1 MQMQIFRRV
10 VLGLMA
16 LGLTVSVFAILSC
29 GGSDDNND
37 GIQRQAN
44 MQGANERPPLPVPTS
59 ASGSDVLAI
68 SADRTQIQYVL
79 TYNGLTNVVQAHIH
93 EGDAT
98 VAGQVILYLC
108 ANGALKANAPV
119 PPPDCPAGSSVT
131 VTGTLTAANLI
142 TRASQGNRPAV
153 TSFADA
159 VALLIDGVTYSNV
172 HTDDGVAPTNTGPGD
187 FPGGEIRGQNQP

>member
-1 MQMQIFRRV
+1 MQMQIFRKA

-16 LGLTVSVFAILSC
+16 LGLTLSALVILSC
-29 GGSDDNND
+29 GGSDDDDD
-37 GIQRQAN
+37 GIKRQAN
-44 MQGANERPPLPVPTS
+44 LQGAAERPAPVATS
-59 ASGSDVLAI
+59 ASGSDVLTI
-68 SADRTQIQYVL
+68 SADRKQIQYVL
-79 TYNGLTNVVQAHIH
+79 TYSGLTNVVQAHIH

-119 PPPDCPAGSSVT
+119 PPPDCPAGSTVT
-131 VTGTLTAANLI
+131 VTGTLTEANLI

-159 VALLIDGVTYSNV
+159 VALLIDGLTYTNV
-172 HTDDGVAPTNTGPGD
+172 HTDDGVPPTNTGPGD
-187 FPGGEIRGQNQP
+187 FPGGEIRGQNNP

>member
-29 GGSDDNND
+29 GGSDDNNN

-44 MQGANERPPLPVPTS
+44 LQGANERPAPVATS
-59 ASGSDVLAI
+59 ASGSDVLTI
-68 SADRTQIQYVL
+68 SEDRKQIQYVL
-79 TYNGLTNVVQAHIH
+79 TYTGLNNVAQAHIH
-93 EGDAT
+93 EGGVNDS
-98 VAGQVILYLC
+98 GQVILYLC

>member
-1 MQMQIFRRV
+1 M
-10 VLGLMA
+10 GL
-16 LGLTVSVFAILSC
+16 
-29 GGSDDNND
+29 NNV
-37 GIQRQAN
+37 A
-44 MQGANERPPLPVPTS
+44 
-59 ASGSDVLAI
+59 
-68 SADRTQIQYVL
+68 
-79 TYNGLTNVVQAHIH
+79 QAHIH

-119 PPPDCPAGSSVT
+119 PPPDCPAGSTVT
-131 VTGTLTAANLI
+131 VTGTLTEANLI